1 MYSVS
6 PTEALR
12 VHVFICV
19 TESIAGAEFNRIKR
33 KLRQSKQRENL
44 CWHSAATR
52 WPVNAN
58 FNNSLIIG
66 VSAPLDHSALCEQ
79 ARQRRRR
86 ASEIGILSTEILM
99 KYE

>member
-1 MYSVS
+1 MY
-6 PTEALR
+6 
-12 VHVFICV
+12 VFVCL
-19 TESIAGAEFNRIKR
+19 TESITRAEFNRMKR

-66 VSAPLDHSALCEQ
+66 VRAPLDHFALCEQ
-79 ARQRRRR
+79 ARQKRERRRR
-86 ASEIGILSTEILM
+86 A
-99 KYE
+99 